1 MAGTATPVMARGGAS
16 VATAAACVGG
26 GESEME
32 GRVRRQGEVD
42 RALKAAWP
50 GRDGQAGVA
59 ARRAR
64 RRMVATWPARPDT
77 GRGAGAGERM
87 VARRQAGPACAAGP
101 KRRRR
106 PSKVKN
112 DLFFLNSFLS
122 PNSFK

>member
-16 VATAAACVGG
+16 VAVAAACVGG

-32 GRVRRQGEVD
+32 GRVRRQGEVG
-42 RALKAAWP
+42 RALKAARP

-64 RRMVATWPARPDT
+64 RRMAATRRARPDA
-77 GRGAGAGERM
+77 GRGAGAGERTA
-87 VARRQAGPACAAGP
+87 ARRQAGPACASGP

-106 PSKVKN
+106 PCKEK
-112 DLFFLNSFLS
+112 
-122 PNSFK
+122 